1 MENKEDV
8 KELKQEEEKQEEEK
22 QEERKEEEKPKK
34 IVQIKRAAKD
44 LMNRIDKKT
53 KIAILSV
60 LSLIALIVLPSFV
73 KLYAL
78 PALGFNEYRKGRKL

>member
-1 MENKEDV
+1 MKVIDNLKKEKSKRV
-8 KELKQEEEKQEEEK
+8 
-22 QEERKEEEKPKK
+22 
-34 IVQIKRAAKD
+34 VQIKKAMSNLSSK
-44 LMNRIDKKT
+44 IDKKA

-60 LSLIALIVLPSFV
+60 LSLVTFLLLPSFV